1 MKKGFTHNGF
11 EVPAE
16 QDISVWGVGS
26 QKYIELLRYKIA
38 LDKDLLEQCEVLLYN
53 PLALSKY
60 RINAVVPNNYNF
72 ELIQDYIY
80 LIRETE
86 NGYLITLPGAVYT
99 MEDIERFIDLTKER
113 NMQTGFTHNAIKVPP
128 EQDMRHINEHID
140 AGHPDVR
147 AYIEN
152 IEDLLEWAYRE
163 VLKHEPDNQFIIEQ
177 LALDAER
184 NERTRIKH
192 NL

>member
-1 MKKGFTHNGF
+1 MH
-11 EVPAE
+11 
-16 QDISVWGVGS
+16 

-38 LDKDLLEQCEVLLYN
+38 LNDDLFEQCEVLLHN

-60 RINAVVPNNYNF
+60 RINAIVPKNYNF

-80 LIRETE
+80 LIRETDS
-86 NGYLITLPGAVYT
+86 GYLITLPSAVYT
-99 MEDIERFIDLTKER
+99 MKDIEQFNEVTKET
-113 NMQTGFTHNAIKVPP
+113 NMKTGFTHNGIEVPA

-147 AYIEN
+147 TYIEN
-152 IEDLLEWAYRE
+152 IEDLLDWAYRE

-177 LALDAER
+177 LALNAER
-184 NERTRIKH
+184 NERTRK
-192 NL
+192 